1 MLLEIIAV
9 SFVTQTALLTAR
21 VESRF
26 YRWFQPHRGILLL
39 FCVLFALF
47 SIGEF
52 LLDSIYPIAG
62 YSGIRDFGFDV
73 HRLSEVFGA
82 RERMFLILLF
92 SVGFRFYQMQ
102 TQAWMRFFIHQ
113 EWFHFTVA
121 FLMFWVIVNAIW
133 GFLWVFDLFYSK

>member
-1 MLLEIIAV
+1 MLLEIVAV

-39 FCVLFALF
+39 FCVFFALF

-62 YSGIRDFGFDV
+62 YSGIRDFGYDA

-82 RERMFLILLF
+82 GERMFLILLF
-92 SVGFRFYQMQ
+92 SVCFRFYELH
-102 TQAWMRFFIHQ
+102 TQAWKRLFFED
-113 EWFHFTVA
+113 EWFQFTISFVMFYIFINVFWIII
-121 FLMFWVIVNAIW
+121 FL
-133 GFLWVFDLFYSK
+133 FDS

>member
-1 MLLEIIAV
+1 MLLEIGIV
-9 SFVTQTALLTAR
+9 SFVTQTALLTAK

-26 YRWFQPHRGILLL
+26 YRWFEPHRGILLL
-39 FCVLFALF
+39 FCVFFALF

-62 YSGIRDFGFDV
+62 YSGIRDFGFDLN
-73 HRLSEVFGA
+73 RLSDVFGA

-92 SVGFRFYQMQ
+92 SVCFRFYELH

-121 FLMFWVIVNAIW
+121 FVMFWVFVNVIC
-133 GFLWVFDLFYSK
+133 GICSMVCV

>member
-1 MLLEIIAV
+1 MLLEIVVV
-9 SFVTQTALLTAR
+9 SFVTHTAMLTAR

-26 YRWFQPHRGILLL
+26 YRWFEPHRGILLL
-39 FCVLFALF
+39 FFVFLALF

-92 SVGFRFYQMQ
+92 SVCYRYYELH
-102 TQAWMRFFIHQ
+102 TQDWMRFFIHH
-113 EWFHFTVA
+113 EWFHFTIA
-121 FLMFWVIVNAIW
+121 FVMFW
-133 GFLWVFDLFYSK
+133 GFAQILRGGLWLFDFFWM

>member
-1 MLLEIIAV
+1 MLLEIVTV

-26 YRWFQPHRGILLL
+26 YRWFEPHRGILLL
-39 FCVLFALF
+39 YCVFFALF

-52 LLDSIYPIAG
+52 LLDSVSHIAG
-62 YSGIRDFGFDV
+62 YSGIRDFGFDA

-92 SVGFRFYQMQ
+92 SVCFRFYELHA
-102 TQAWMRFFIHQ
+102 QAWMRFFIHQ

-121 FLMFWVIVNAIW
+121 FVMFW
-133 GFLWVFDLFYSK
+133 GFAQILSGCLWLVDFFLL

>member
-1 MLLEIIAV
+1 MILEIVTA
-9 SFVTQTALLTAR
+9 SFVTQTALLTAK

-26 YRWFQPHRGILLL
+26 YRWFEPHRGILLL
-39 FCVLFALF
+39 FCVFFATF

-52 LLDSIYPIAG
+52 LLDTIYPIAG

-73 HRLSEVFGA
+73 HRLLEVFGA

-92 SVGFRFYQMQ
+92 SVSFRFYEMH
-102 TQAWMRFFIHQ
+102 TQAWMRFFVHQ
-113 EWFHFTVA
+113 EWFHFVIA
-121 FLMFWVIVNAIW
+121 FIMFWVIVNAIW

>member
-1 MLLEIIAV
+1 MLLEIVTV

-26 YRWFQPHRGILLL
+26 YRWFEPHRGILLL
-39 FCVLFALF
+39 FCVFFALF
-47 SIGEF
+47 SIGEL

-62 YSGIRDFGFDV
+62 YSGIRDFGFDA

-92 SVGFRFYQMQ
+92 SVCFRFYELHNHSWKRLFMEE
-102 TQAWMRFFIHQ
+102 
-113 EWFHFTVA
+113 EWFQFVIA
-121 FLMFWVIVNAIW
+121 FIMFWVIVNTIW
-133 GFLWVFDLFYSK
+133 GVLKVFLFYF

>member
-1 MLLEIIAV
+1 MLLEIVTV
-9 SFVTQTALLTAR
+9 SFVTHTALLTAR

-26 YRWFQPHRGILLL
+26 YRWFEPHRGILLL
-39 FCVLFALF
+39 SCVFCALF

-62 YSGIRDFGFDV
+62 YSGIRDFGFDA

-92 SVGFRFYQMQ
+92 SVCFRFYELH

-113 EWFHFTVA
+113 EWFQFTMS
-121 FLMFWVIVNAIW
+121 FLMFYGLVHLFWGLFWVADYLI
-133 GFLWVFDLFYSK
+133 

>member
-39 FCVLFALF
+39 FCVFFALF

-121 FLMFWVIVNAIW
+121 FVMFW
-133 GFLWVFDLFYSK
+133 GFAQILSGCLWLVDFFLL

>member
-39 FCVLFALF
+39 FCVFFALF

-62 YSGIRDFGFDV
+62 YSGIRDFGFDA

-92 SVGFRFYQMQ
+92 SVGFRFYELY

-121 FLMFWVIVNAIW
+121 FVMFW
-133 GFLWVFDLFYSK
+133 GFAQILSGCLWLVDFFLL

>member
-1 MLLEIIAV
+1 
-9 SFVTQTALLTAR
+9 
-21 VESRF
+21 
-26 YRWFQPHRGILLL
+26 L
-39 FCVLFALF
+39 FCVFFALF

-62 YSGIRDFGFDV
+62 YSGIRDFEFDA

-92 SVGFRFYQMQ
+92 SVGFRFYELH

-121 FLMFWVIVNAIW
+121 FVMFW
-133 GFLWVFDLFYSK
+133 GFAQILSGCLWLVDFFLL

>member
-1 MLLEIIAV
+1 MLLEIVTV

-26 YRWFQPHRGILLL
+26 YRWFEPHRGILLL
-39 FCVLFALF
+39 FFVFFALF

-73 HRLSEVFGA
+73 HLLSEVFGA

-92 SVGFRFYQMQ
+92 SVGFRFYELHA
-102 TQAWMRFFIHQ
+102 QAWMRFFIHQ
-113 EWFHFTVA
+113 EWFHFTIA
-121 FLMFWVIVNAIW
+121 FVMFWVIVNAIW
-133 GFLWVFDLFYSK
+133 GVLWVFALSYSE

>member
-1 MLLEIIAV
+1 MLLEIVAV

-26 YRWFQPHRGILLL
+26 YRWFEPHRGILLL
-39 FCVLFALF
+39 FCAFFALF

-62 YSGIRDFGFDV
+62 YSGIRDFGFDLN
-73 HRLSEVFGA
+73 RLSDVFGA

-92 SVGFRFYQMQ
+92 SVCFRFYELH

-121 FLMFWVIVNAIW
+121 FVMFWVFVNVIC
-133 GFLWVFDLFYSK
+133 GICSMVCV

>member
-1 MLLEIIAV
+1 MLLEIIVV

-39 FCVLFALF
+39 FCVFFALF

-62 YSGIRDFGFDV
+62 YSGIRGFGFDV

-92 SVGFRFYQMQ
+92 SVGFRFYELY

-121 FLMFWVIVNAIW
+121 FVMFW
-133 GFLWVFDLFYSK
+133 GFAQILSGCLWLVDFFLL

>member
-1 MLLEIIAV
+1 MLLEIVVV
-9 SFVTQTALLTAR
+9 SFVTHAAMLTAR

-26 YRWFQPHRGILLL
+26 YRWFEPHRGILLL
-39 FCVLFALF
+39 FFMFLALF

-92 SVGFRFYQMQ
+92 SVCYRYYELH
-102 TQAWMRFFIHQ
+102 TQDWMRFFIQH
-113 EWFHFTVA
+113 EWFHFTVT
-121 FLMFWVIVNAIW
+121 FVMFW
-133 GFLWVFDLFYSK
+133 GFAQILRGGLWLVDFFWM

>member
-1 MLLEIIAV
+1 MLLEIAAV
-9 SFVTQTALLTAR
+9 SFVTQTALLTAS

-26 YRWFQPHRGILLL
+26 YRWFEPHWGILLL
-39 FCVLFALF
+39 FCVFFALF

-73 HRLSEVFGA
+73 HRLSEVLGA

-92 SVGFRFYQMQ
+92 SVCYRFYELH
-102 TQAWMRFFIHQ
+102 TQAWKRLFFED
-113 EWFHFTVA
+113 EWFQFTISFVMFYIFINVFWIII
-121 FLMFWVIVNAIW
+121 FL
-133 GFLWVFDLFYSK
+133 FDS

>member
-1 MLLEIIAV
+1 MLLEIGIV
-9 SFVTQTALLTAR
+9 SFVTQTALLTAK

-26 YRWFQPHRGILLL
+26 YRWFEPHRGILLL
-39 FCVLFALF
+39 FCVFFALF

-62 YSGIRDFGFDV
+62 FSGIRDFGFDLN
-73 HRLSEVFGA
+73 RLSDVFGA

-92 SVGFRFYQMQ
+92 SVCFRFYELH

-121 FLMFWVIVNAIW
+121 FVMFWVFVNVIC
-133 GFLWVFDLFYSK
+133 GICSMVCV